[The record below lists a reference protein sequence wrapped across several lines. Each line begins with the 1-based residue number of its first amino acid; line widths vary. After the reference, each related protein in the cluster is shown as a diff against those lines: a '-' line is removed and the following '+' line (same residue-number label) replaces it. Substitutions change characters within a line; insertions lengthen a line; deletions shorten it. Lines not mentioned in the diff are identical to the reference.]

1 MTSGLLSNTYLE
13 EKMSDWTFDDL
24 VGWDD
29 KICEIARRRGLDW
42 YEIAYETIDYHEMI
56 GAMAY
61 HGMPSHFS
69 HWSYGKTFERTH
81 SMYNAGL
88 EGLPYELIINSNPSI
103 AYLMLEN
110 PLYLQILI
118 MAHCVGHSDFFKN
131 NRTFRET
138 DADHVTRK
146 FRSARQRIQGYIENP
161 HIGIENVEKVIDS
174 CHAIQ
179 YQIDRRGRFRL
190 GERDLKK
197 SLIDKINNDKT
208 GIYKNIDINKKPLE
222 PEFDIMLFILENSNK
237 LEDWERDIIEIVR
250 NESYYFMPQIRT
262 KIMNEGWASFWHYKI
277 LNELELPDSLHIPFL
292 KTHNQVLRPWGGRIN
307 PYHLG
312 FEIFNKI
319 EKKMGIE
326 ECFMAREVMSDE
338 SFIMQYLDEEHARE
352 LNMFTYS
359 PKGRKNP
366 DWSIDD
372 VADEEGWLEIRS
384 SLIKT
389 IGSNSIPVIYVDDLK
404 DGTLILQHEH
414 DGRDLELDY
423 ADNCMKNI
431 EHLWKGK
438 VKLLTTIEDE
448 PFEI

>member
-1 MTSGLLSNTYLE
+1 
-13 EKMSDWTFDDL
+13 MSEWSFNDL
-24 VGWDD
+24 IGWDD
-29 KICEIARRRGLDW
+29 RICEIAKSHGLDW

-69 HWSYGKTFERTH
+69 HWSYGKTFERTQN
-81 SMYNAGL
+81 MYNAGL
-88 EGLPYELIINSNPSI
+88 EGLPYELIINSDPSI

-131 NRTFRET
+131 NRTFKET
-138 DADHVTRK
+138 DAAHVTRR
-146 FRSARQRIQGYIENP
+146 FRSARQRIQEYIQNP
-161 HIGIENVEKVIDS
+161 HIGIDNVERVIDA
-174 CHAIQ
+174 CHVIQ

-190 GERDLKK
+190 GEKDLKK
-197 SLIDKINNDKT
+197 SLIDKINSDKI
-208 GIYKNIDINKKPLE
+208 GIYKNIDLNKKPLE
-222 PEFDIMLFILENSNK
+222 PEYDIMLFILENSIK
-237 LEDWERDIIEIVR
+237 LEEWERDIIEIVR

-262 KIMNEGWASFWHYKI
+262 KVMNEGWASFWHYKI
-277 LNELELPDSLHIPFL
+277 LNQLELPDSLHIPFL

-319 EKKMGIE
+319 EQNMGIE
-326 ECFMAREVMSDE
+326 ECFLAREVMSDD
-338 SFIMQYLDEEHARE
+338 SFIMQYLTEEHARD
-352 LNMFTYS
+352 LNLFTYS

-366 DWSIDD
+366 DWTIDD
-372 VADEEGWLEIRS
+372 VSDEEGWPAIRS
-384 SLIKT
+384 ALISS
-389 IGSNSIPVIYVDDLK
+389 IGSNGIPTIYVDDLK
-404 DGTLILQHEH
+404 DGTLILNHEH

-423 ADNCMKNI
+423 ADNCVKNI
-431 EHLWKGK
+431 EKLWKGK
-438 VKLLTTIEDE
+438 VKLNTIIEDE

>member
-1 MTSGLLSNTYLE
+1 
-13 EKMSDWTFDDL
+13 MSDWSFDDL
-24 VGWDD
+24 TKWDE
-29 KICEIARRRGLDW
+29 KICEIAKSRGLDW
-42 YEIAYETIDYHEMI
+42 YEIAYESCDYFEMI
-56 GAMAY
+56 GNMAY
-61 HGMPSHFS
+61 HGMPSHFP
-69 HWSYGKTFERTH
+69 HWSYGKSFERTH

-131 NRTFRET
+131 NRCFKDT
-138 DADHVTRK
+138 DAEHVTRK
-146 FRSARQRIQGYIENP
+146 FRSARKRIQNYIENP
-161 HIGIENVEKVIDS
+161 HIGIENVENIVDA
-174 CHAIQ
+174 CHSVQ

-190 GERDLKK
+190 EEKDLKK
-197 SLIDKINNDKT
+197 SLIDKINSDKNKV
-208 GIYKNIDINKKPLE
+208 YKKIDLNKKPLE
-222 PEFDIMLFILENSNK
+222 PEFDILLFILENSNK

-250 NESYYFMPQIRT
+250 SESYYFMPQIRT

-312 FEIFNKI
+312 FEIFKKI
-319 EKKMGIE
+319 EEKFGIE
-326 ECFMAREVMSDE
+326 ECFTAREVFSDE
-338 SFIMQYLDEEHARE
+338 SFIMQYLTEEHARE
-352 LNMFTYS
+352 LNLFTYS

-372 VADEEGWLEIRS
+372 VVDEEGWPEVRQALIS
-384 SLIKT
+384 S
-389 IGSNSIPVIYVDDLK
+389 IGSNSIPVIYVNELK
-404 DGTLILQHEH
+404 DRTLILQHEH

-423 ADNCMKNI
+423 ADNCVKNI
-431 EHLWKGK
+431 SKLWKDK
-438 VKLLTTIEDE
+438 VKLFTVLENDI
-448 PFEI
+448 FEF